1 MRPAGTPN
9 PLPLE
14 LAEGVHWIGRCN
26 ALATINGKSLHSYN
40 SAYLIVG
47 DQSSAVVD
55 TGMPGQV
62 AFAEQLDALM
72 AQHAAPP
79 LRYFL
84 STHAEIAHIGGLAD
98 LMRRFPDLIA
108 IGDVSDLHLVWPE
121 LEDRFQFA
129 APGERFDLGGTEI
142 VVTESVFRDLPWSRW
157 FFDTRSATLFTAD
170 GFAVA
175 HYHQDGACGRFAEDV
190 HDLDVE
196 GGLPQFAE
204 AAFPWTRFVD
214 IEPYAARLEELVVA
228 ELGAKFI
235 APAHGLPLRDPRRTL
250 PRVRIGLK
258 RMEDAGDSS
267 AALQAMFHN

>member
-1 MRPAGTPN
+1 MRPADTPN
-9 PLPLE
+9 PLPRE

-26 ALATINGKSLHSYN
+26 ALATIDGRQLHSYN

-47 DQSSAVVD
+47 DRFSAVVD

-62 AFAEQLDALM
+62 AFGEQLDALLV
-72 AQHAAPP
+72 QHAAPP

-84 STHAEIAHIGGLAD
+84 STHAEIAHVGGLAA
-98 LMRRFPDLIA
+98 LMARFPDLVA

-175 HYHQDGACGRFAEDV
+175 HYHAEDACGCFAEDV
-190 HDLDVE
+190 HALDVE

-204 AAFPWTRFVD
+204 AAFPWTRFVE
-214 IEPYAARLEELVVA
+214 IGPFAKRLEELVVD
-228 ELGAKFI
+228 ELEVKFI
-235 APAHGLPLRDPRRTL
+235 APAHGLPLRDPKGTL
-250 PRVRIGLK
+250 PRVRVGLQ
-258 RMEDAGDSS
+258 RMELAGDST